1 MNTTL
6 RSKTGGSPAK
16 ALLGIYSLCIAALL
30 GASNE
35 ASWAAESGATA
46 AQPKATGD
54 VGPVR
59 NKKIWILSER
69 TTITKDFPK
78 GHLLDGMWRIAFL
91 GISEKQLNAEGR
103 ADGNSFEL
111 PIEPDPANAAD
122 FQFRYRFDYTKGTAT
137 LRMSGK
143 DGVFIHEFKASTNY
157 PAEDVVNKMK
167 VTEADKLFTGIYA
180 DLHRQAYAWIRNG
193 WRKE

>member
-6 RSKTGGSPAK
+6 RSRINGSPAK

-35 ASWAAESGATA
+35 ASWAAEGGATA
-46 AQPKATGD
+46 AQPKAAGD

-59 NKKIWILSER
+59 NKNIRILCKR
-69 TTITKDFPK
+69 TTIAKDGPK
-78 GHLLDGMWRIAFL
+78 PDYLNSFWQGWFL
-91 GISEKQLNAEGR
+91 GTCEEQLKAEGR
-103 ADGNSFEL
+103 SDGNSFKL
-111 PIEPDPANAAD
+111 LTKHDEPKDVD
-122 FQFRYRFDYTKGTAT
+122 FQFCYCFDDTKGTAT

-143 DGVFIHEFKASTNY
+143 DAGLIHEFKTTTNY
-157 PAEDVVNKMK
+157 PTEDVLNKMK
-167 VTEADKLFTGIYA
+167 VTEADKLFVVIYA
-180 DLHRQAYAWIRNG
+180 DLNRQAYAWIRNG

>member
-30 GASNE
+30 AASNE
-35 ASWAAESGATA
+35 ASWAAESGTTA
-46 AQPKATGD
+46 AQPKAAGD
-54 VGPVR
+54 VGTIR
-59 NKKIWILSER
+59 NKNIRILIER
-69 TTITKDFPK
+69 TTITKGAPK
-78 GHLLDGMWRIAFL
+78 GDPLDSIWVVMFL
-91 GISEKQLNAEGR
+91 SPSTKQLNAEGR
-103 ADGNSFEL
+103 GDGNTFDL
-111 PIEPDPANAAD
+111 LIEPDPANAAD
-122 FQFRYRFDYTKGTAT
+122 FHFRYRFDHTKGTAT
-137 LRMSGK
+137 LRMSDK
-143 DGVFIHEFKASTNY
+143 DDGLIHEFKATTNY

-167 VTEADKLFTGIYA
+167 ATDADKIFAGIYA